1 MDTATSSASA
11 DGPVRVTRRGAV
23 LLIELNRPEA
33 RNPLAAATVAAL
45 DEAVREAGAD
55 DAVRVLLFTATGDA
69 FSAGGNL
76 SNLQDRLGVPPGPDG
91 RDPIAAGNRLYG
103 DFLARL
109 CASPKVSMAVVQGH
123 AMGGG
128 AGLVCACDISV
139 AVASA
144 RYGFPEAAIGL
155 VPGQI
160 LPFVAA
166 RIGVPAARRL
176 MLTGERIDGVEA
188 HRIGLIDYLA
198 HDSAEL
204 AERTGA
210 VLSSVLGCGP
220 TASMQTK
227 RLLRQVV
234 QAPAGTALASYLDEA
249 AGVFAQQMRTEAVE
263 GVAASRAR
271 RKPQWAMPAPPLTH

>member
-1 MDTATSSASA
+1 MNIATSAPA
-11 DGPVRVTRRGAV
+11 DPPVRVTRRDAV
-23 LLIELNRPEA
+23 LHIELNRPEA
-33 RNPLAAATVAAL
+33 RNPLGADTVAAL
-45 DEAVREAGAD
+45 DAAVREADTD

-76 SNLQDRLGVPPGPDG
+76 SNLQDRLGAPPGPDG

-109 CASPKVSMAVVQGH
+109 CASPKVSVAVVQGH

-128 AGLVCACDISV
+128 AGLTCACDIAVGV
-139 AVASA
+139 AGA
-144 RYGFPEAAIGL
+144 RYGFPEAGIGL

-176 MLTGERIDGVEA
+176 MLTGERIDGAEA

-198 HDSAEL
+198 QDAAEL
-204 AERTGA
+204 AERTRT
-210 VLSSVLGCGP
+210 VLSWVLGCGP
-220 TASMQTK
+220 TASTETK
-227 RLLRQVV
+227 RLLRQVA
-234 QAPAGTALASYLDEA
+234 QAPAGPALVRYLDEA
-249 AGVFAQQMRTEAVE
+249 AGVFAHQMRTEAVE

-271 RKPQWAMPAPPLTH
+271 RKPQWAVPAPQLTH